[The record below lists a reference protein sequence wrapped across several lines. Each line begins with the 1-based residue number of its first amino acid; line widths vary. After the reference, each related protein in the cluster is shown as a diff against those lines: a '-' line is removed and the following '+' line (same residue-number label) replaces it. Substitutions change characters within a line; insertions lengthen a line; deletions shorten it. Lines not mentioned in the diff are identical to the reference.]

1 MPGGEETTKALIPR
15 LDDVQKGMQMSA
27 TFFTAWGEKKGGSN
41 EKMSRTNVD
50 ARQMKAAAACLATSK
65 RRHKLV
71 QWHMHSLQAFQ
82 EATASHV
89 LKNNKS
95 SINSIFFF
103 CDCISKKASGH

>member
-1 MPGGEETTKALIPR
+1 M
-15 LDDVQKGMQMSA
+15 
-27 TFFTAWGEKKGGSN
+27 GEKKGGSN

-65 RRHKLV
+65 CRHKLV

-103 CDCISKKASGH
+103 VTASQKRQVASKDEQ